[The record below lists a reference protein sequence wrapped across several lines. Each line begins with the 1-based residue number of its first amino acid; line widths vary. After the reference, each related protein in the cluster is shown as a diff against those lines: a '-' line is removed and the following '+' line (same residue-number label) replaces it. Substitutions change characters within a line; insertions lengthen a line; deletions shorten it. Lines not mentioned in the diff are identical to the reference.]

1 MPFKGSS
8 YTVNRAMYEVI
19 SHGCGYTGTTND
31 EGSYIFGGRQRVLL
45 WLVLLRAV
53 VDLFVVVYIPRR
65 NNWAKQTA
73 RCLMKCASG
82 PAFYQ
87 WKILLDYKSER
98 NVTNHCLNRA
108 CNLLFWEVK
117 LFHGRFVTTSASTSK
132 LYAYNTSMGNSKSDA
147 STLFF
152 FPDYLR
158 AQKKHGSS
166 YRE

>member
-1 MPFKGSS
+1 MK
-8 YTVNRAMYEVI
+8 AVI
-19 SHGCGYTGTTND
+19 FSVAVSGL
-31 EGSYIFGGRQRVLL
+31 LL
-45 WLVLLRAV
+45 WLVLLRAA

-98 NVTNHCLNRA
+98 NVTNHCLNRE

-117 LFHGRFVTTSASTSK
+117 LFHVRFVTTSASTSK
-132 LYAYNTSMGNSKSDA
+132 LYAYNTSMGNSKFNVSDA

-152 FPDYLR
+152 PDFLR
-158 AQKKHGSS
+158 AQNMFRVIEGKLYRNDLRGNKNYFELAGGSS
-166 YRE
+166 YRG